1 MQTTWTSPFS
11 NRMLFESGYSAFYT
25 DNGDPRPYGVLTD
38 FIPVTEQSTGAG
50 VPFAN
55 FIYRGFNPAPSS
67 NQKHATWKAAMSYIT
82 GSNNMKWGYQ
92 AGYMSNRNITLRRT
106 ADQLPVQQHRAES
119 AVAARRNERDQQQPS
134 LQWFLRPGPVDA

>member
-1 MQTTWTSPFS
+1 
-11 NRMLFESGYSAFYT
+11 MLFESGYSAFYT

-67 NQKHATWKAAMSYIT
+67 NQKHATWQGAMSYVT
-82 GSNNMKWGYQ
+82 GSHNMKWGYQ
-92 AGYMSNRNITLRRT
+92 AGYMTNEEHHLRRP
-106 ADQLPVQQHRAES
+106 ADQLPVQQRRAES
-119 AVAARRNERDQQQPS
+119 DVAAGRNEPDQQQPS
-134 LQWFLRPGPVDA
+134 LQRLLHPGPVDA